1 MPAFA
6 PPAPAMPPPPVVL
19 ASQSPYRRELL
30 GRLLPDFVAAAQ
42 HVDESPRPGEGP
54 EALALRLAVLK
65 AQSGAAR
72 HPGAIVIGSDQ
83 VASRS
88 GVLLGKPGTAEQ
100 AEADLLACSGSTVE
114 FHTAVCVIAPGH
126 AVQTH
131 VDTTRVR
138 FRDLDPEL
146 VRRYVAADQP
156 LDCAG
161 SFRVERRG
169 VILFR
174 AVESEDPTALQG
186 LPLIWTAA
194 ALRQCGIDLP

>member
-1 MPAFA
+1 
-6 PPAPAMPPPPVVL
+6 MPPPPVVL

-30 GRLLPDFVAAAQ
+30 GRLLPDFVAEAQ
-42 HVDESPRPGEGP
+42 HVDESPLPGEQP
-54 EALALRLAVLK
+54 AALALRLALLK
-65 AQSGAAR
+65 ARSGATR

-83 VASRS
+83 VASRD
-88 GVLLGKPGTAEQ
+88 GVLLGKPGTPDR
-100 AEADLLACSGSTVE
+100 AEADLLACSGGTVE
-114 FHTAVCVIAPGH
+114 FHTAVCIVAPGQP
-126 AVQTH
+126 AETH

-138 FRDLDPEL
+138 FRDLDPAL

-174 AVESEDPTALQG
+174 AVENEDPTALQG

-194 ALRQCGIDLP
+194 ALRRCGIDLP